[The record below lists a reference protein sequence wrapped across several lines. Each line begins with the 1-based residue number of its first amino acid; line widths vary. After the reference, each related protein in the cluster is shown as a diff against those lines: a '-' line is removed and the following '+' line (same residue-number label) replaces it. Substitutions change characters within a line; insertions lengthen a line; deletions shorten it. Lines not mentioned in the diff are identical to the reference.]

1 MDDNDKSPRDGTED
15 KHRGQ
20 VLPRYTADKSTH
32 NFQLPKPVV
41 AVRSRALPTWTSNPS
56 ALSFVSVPVLAP
68 NPHLIVISSELSLS
82 AALLSH
88 AAHLA
93 VISCPALRSRSLL
106 LLSTAQ
112 PDPSPD
118 RWSPAAAF
126 AWRKQA
132 SQPNA
137 RWRLTRQPIRH
148 SQPRGLAFIKPL
160 PTRPP
165 ENIGHLSSPFST
177 RRPSDP
183 ADRTLPQ
190 QPAPPPVAVVACASC
205 SPGAQQNRTVAALTI
220 LSHETPL
227 PELSLQQHLDIA
239 PDLAATYRPLA
250 TEADSEPV
258 MMAQQVPH
266 QATDKKRV
274 KVYELRDNDWFDRGT
289 GFCTAAFATT
299 EDGQKDPRVIVESED
314 QPNRLLL
321 ETKIQKEDGF
331 QKQQETLIVWQEPGS
346 GVDMAL
352 SFQEAEGCALIW
364 RFVSNVQQTFQNT
377 IAGDDGLSDDLAI
390 EVPATISLPAAELG
404 NLPEIE
410 SGMRFMSSSA
420 NGRDALAKFI
430 MADDYIGKLIPL
442 VEMAEDLESLPDLHR
457 LCNIMKTIILLND
470 TTIIEHAVS
479 DECVLGVVGA
489 LEYDPDFPSHKANHR
504 HWLDNQ
510 GRYKEVVRIEDEQ
523 TRQKIHQ
530 TYRLQYLKDV
540 VLARIL
546 DDPTFSVLNS
556 LIFFNQVDILQH
568 LQSNSEFLNELFGI
582 FNIRRP
588 DQKKRKDAVLFI
600 QQCCAIAKNIQ
611 PPARQSLYNNFIAHG
626 LLQVIHFGLKHGD
639 VAVRVGATDILVSII
654 DHDPQMIRQTIYR
667 QMHENTPS
675 LVDSL
680 IELLLV
686 EVDLG
691 VKSQISEALKVL
703 LDQGIPPPG
712 PEFARMNGE
721 FPGRPRPQPAADPQ
735 QELFLTRFYERSVL
749 KLFKPLLELD
759 NKTGLEFSVQQ
770 ASMFTYLVEIS
781 CFFIRQHHRFSRYFV
796 MNHNIIQRVSRLLK
810 NPEKYLRL
818 VAIRFFRNIIGMQE
832 EFYIKQVVEKQA
844 LGPALEVLAE
854 TLPRD
859 NLLSSACLE
868 LFEFIKKEN
877 LRDLVKYLV
886 ANHRDLMTSLS
897 YLTTFKDMIQ
907 RYDQTQGYTANMD
920 YFLEEN
926 DEMARKPPPHTRL
939 MEHITVDPSEEEYWN
954 TSDPEDD
961 DEEHRPDVRDK
972 ILPSN
977 GPLTPSKPLVDY
989 PSDEESDENS
999 NTEGDTATKANNGP
1013 EESAATRRPSLPSVA
1028 SPPERLSEKRRREED
1043 EEDEIGKLMHN
1054 KRRNS
1059 SSSESNFATGSRMTP
1074 KRKPFGGGSGN
1085 GKIAISLS
1093 TAVRTGGGSRPD
1105 EES

>member
-1 MDDNDKSPRDGTED
+1 
-15 KHRGQ
+15 
-20 VLPRYTADKSTH
+20 
-32 NFQLPKPVV
+32 
-41 AVRSRALPTWTSNPS
+41 
-56 ALSFVSVPVLAP
+56 
-68 NPHLIVISSELSLS
+68 
-82 AALLSH
+82 
-88 AAHLA
+88 
-93 VISCPALRSRSLL
+93 
-106 LLSTAQ
+106 
-112 PDPSPD
+112 
-118 RWSPAAAF
+118 
-126 AWRKQA
+126 
-132 SQPNA
+132 
-137 RWRLTRQPIRH
+137 
-148 SQPRGLAFIKPL
+148 
-160 PTRPP
+160 
-165 ENIGHLSSPFST
+165 
-177 RRPSDP
+177 
-183 ADRTLPQ
+183 
-190 QPAPPPVAVVACASC
+190 
-205 SPGAQQNRTVAALTI
+205 
-220 LSHETPL
+220 
-227 PELSLQQHLDIA
+227 
-239 PDLAATYRPLA
+239 
-250 TEADSEPV
+250 

-289 GFCTAAFATT
+289 GFCTATFATT

-390 EVPATISLPAAELG
+390 EVPTTINLPAAELG

-410 SGMRFMSSSA
+410 SGMRIMSSSA

-568 LQSNSEFLNELFGI
+568 LQSNSEFLNELFGV

-654 DHDPQMIRQTIYR
+654 DHDPQMIRQTIFR

-703 LDQGIPPPG
+703 LDQGIPPQG

-735 QELFLTRFYERSVL
+735 QELFLTRFYERSAL
-749 KLFKPLLELD
+749 KLFKPLLELE

-796 MNHNIIQRVSRLLK
+796 MNHNIIQRVSQLLK

-877 LRDLVKYLV
+877 LKDLVKYLV

-897 YLTTFKDMIQ
+897 YLTTFKDMIE

-926 DEMARKPPPHTRL
+926 DEMARKPPPNTRL

-961 DEEHRPDVRDK
+961 DEEHRPGMRDK

-989 PSDEESDENS
+989 ASDEESDENV
-999 NTEGDTATKANNGP
+999 NTEGDTAAKANNGP
-1013 EESAATRRPSLPSVA
+1013 QESAATGRPGLPTVA

-1059 SSSESNFATGSRMTP
+1059 SSSESNLATGSRMTP
-1074 KRKPFGGGSGN
+1074 KRKSFGGGSGN

>member
-1 MDDNDKSPRDGTED
+1 
-15 KHRGQ
+15 
-20 VLPRYTADKSTH
+20 
-32 NFQLPKPVV
+32 
-41 AVRSRALPTWTSNPS
+41 
-56 ALSFVSVPVLAP
+56 
-68 NPHLIVISSELSLS
+68 
-82 AALLSH
+82 
-88 AAHLA
+88 
-93 VISCPALRSRSLL
+93 
-106 LLSTAQ
+106 
-112 PDPSPD
+112 
-118 RWSPAAAF
+118 
-126 AWRKQA
+126 
-132 SQPNA
+132 
-137 RWRLTRQPIRH
+137 
-148 SQPRGLAFIKPL
+148 
-160 PTRPP
+160 
-165 ENIGHLSSPFST
+165 
-177 RRPSDP
+177 
-183 ADRTLPQ
+183 
-190 QPAPPPVAVVACASC
+190 
-205 SPGAQQNRTVAALTI
+205 
-220 LSHETPL
+220 
-227 PELSLQQHLDIA
+227 
-239 PDLAATYRPLA
+239 
-250 TEADSEPV
+250 
-258 MMAQQVPH
+258 MAQQVPH

-289 GFCTAAFATT
+289 GFCTANFTTT

-314 QPNRLLL
+314 QPDRLLL

-331 QKQQETLIVWQEPGS
+331 QKQQETLIVWQEPSS

-377 IAGDDGLSDDLAI
+377 MAGDDGLSEDLAI
-390 EVPATISLPAAELG
+390 EVPTTVNLPAAELG

-410 SGMRFMSSSA
+410 SSMRIMSSSA

-457 LCNIMKTIILLND
+457 LCNIMKTVILLND

-489 LEYDPDFPSHKANHR
+489 LEFDPDFPSHKANHR
-504 HWLDNQ
+504 QWLDNQ

-568 LQSNSEFLNELFGI
+568 LQSNADFLSELFGV
-582 FNIRRP
+582 FNSQQL

-611 PPARQSLYNNFIAHG
+611 PPARQSLYNSFISHG
-626 LLQVIHFGLKHGD
+626 LLQVIHFGLKHRD

-654 DHDPQMIRQTIYR
+654 DHDPQMIRQIVYR
-667 QMHENTPS
+667 QMHENIPS

-691 VKSQISEALKVL
+691 VKSQVSEALKVL

-712 PEFARMNGE
+712 PEFARVNGE
-721 FPGRPRPQPAADPQ
+721 YPVRPRIQPAADPQ
-735 QELFLTRFYERSVL
+735 QELFLTRFYDGSAL
-749 KLFKPLLELD
+749 KLFKPLLELED
-759 NKTGLEFSVQQ
+759 RSDWDFSVQQ

-796 MNHNIIQRVSRLLK
+796 MNHNIIQRVSQLLK

-832 EFYIKQVVEKQA
+832 EFYIKQIVEKRA

-854 TLPRD
+854 TMPRD
-859 NLLSSACLE
+859 NLLSSASLD
-868 LFEFIKKEN
+868 LFEFIRKEN
-877 LRDLVKYLV
+877 LKDLVRTLV
-886 ANHRDLMTSLS
+886 ANHRELMTSLS
-897 YLTTFKDMIQ
+897 YLTTFKDMIE

-920 YFLEEN
+920 YFLEDN
-926 DEMARKPPPHTRL
+926 DDMVRKPHPNTRL
-939 MEHITVDPSEEEYWN
+939 MEHITVDPNEEEYWN

-961 DEEHRPDVRDK
+961 DEEHRGDIRDK

-989 PSDEESDENS
+989 PSDEESDENV
-999 NTEGDTATKANNGP
+999 NTEGDTAPKAQNGC
-1013 EESAATRRPSLPSVA
+1013 ELSAVKGGNSLPTVA

-1043 EEDEIGKLMHN
+1043 EDDELGKLMHN

-1059 SSSESNFATGSRMTP
+1059 SSSESNSATSSRMTP
-1074 KRKPFGGGSGN
+1074 KRKSFGGSSGN

-1093 TAVRTGGGSRPD
+1093 TAVRTGGSRSD

>member
-1 MDDNDKSPRDGTED
+1 MTDDNDKSPRDGTED
-15 KHRGQ
+15 KYYRGTQ
-20 VLPRYTADKSTH
+20 RTSLHPARPEPR
-32 NFQLPKPVV
+32 PVV
-41 AVRSRALPTWTSNPS
+41 ACGGICVAQAGIAAECSLAVNSPIHPTFATSRPRLHQTPP
-56 ALSFVSVPVLAP
+56 
-68 NPHLIVISSELSLS
+68 
-82 AALLSH
+82 H
-88 AAHLA
+88 AAAREHWPSL
-93 VISCPALRSRSLL
+93 IS
-106 LLSTAQ
+106 
-112 PDPSPD
+112 
-118 RWSPAAAF
+118 
-126 AWRKQA
+126 
-132 SQPNA
+132 
-137 RWRLTRQPIRH
+137 
-148 SQPRGLAFIKPL
+148 
-160 PTRPP
+160 
-165 ENIGHLSSPFST
+165 FST

-205 SPGAQQNRTVAALTI
+205 PPGAQQNRTVAALTI

-227 PELSLQQHLDIA
+227 SELSLQQHLDIA

-703 LDQGIPPPG
+703 LDQGIPPQG

-735 QELFLTRFYERSVL
+735 QELFLTRFYERSAL
-749 KLFKPLLELD
+749 KLFKPLLELE

-832 EFYIKQVVEKQA
+832 EFYIKQVVEKRA

-1013 EESAATRRPSLPSVA
+1013 EESAATGRPSLPSVA